1 MSDKTEG
8 RFFCTCDRRTVP
20 RVLYGVLC
28 LANEPALVSCT
39 PDKLGMGE
47 RRCDYHGV
55 FCFDEWRE
63 ADGVAMEQTGA
74 G

>member
-20 RVLYGVLC
+20 HVLYGVLSF
-28 LANEPALVSCT
+28 NERESAVL
-39 PDKLGMGE
+39 E
-47 RRCDYHGV
+47 HGA